1 MLESNWQS
9 KYRSFVT
16 LILISGAPGTGKTFL
31 ARQLSD
37 ALPIVVLEKD
47 AIKET
52 LFDAAGEGDREWSKK
67 LGGATFALLK
77 MLVESHL
84 RAEQSVVVE
93 STFQPEFDAPWLD
106 RMRERFDID
115 VLELHC
121 HTDPDTALSRY
132 AQRIDSDDR
141 HTGHLAGMS
150 RNTHVEELRERFE
163 SYGPLTAGDELIR
176 IDTTHFSSVDY
187 AAIVERVRD
196 TLDKRC
202 CP

>member
-1 MLESNWQS
+1 MCCGSS
-9 KYRSFVT
+9 RKPT
-16 LILISGAPGTGKTFL
+16 LVLISGAPATGKTCL
-31 ARQLSD
+31 ARHLID

-52 LFDAAGEGDREWSKK
+52 LFDAVGEGDREWSKK

-84 RAEQSVVVE
+84 KAGQSVVTE

-106 RMRERFDID
+106 RMRESYDID

-132 AQRIDSDDR
+132 AQRIESGGR
-141 HTGHLAGMS
+141 HTGHQAGMS
-150 RNTHVEELRERFE
+150 PDAHVEELRERFE
-163 SYGPLTAGDELIR
+163 SYGPLTAGEDLIR
-176 IDTTHFSSVDY
+176 IDTTDFSNVDY
-187 AAIVERVRD
+187 AAIAERVR
-196 TLDKRC
+196 TLLTQ
-202 CP
+202 

>member
-1 MLESNWQS
+1 M
-9 KYRSFVT
+9 
-16 LILISGAPGTGKTFL
+16 
-31 ARQLSD
+31 D
-37 ALPIVVLEKD
+37 ALSIVVFEKD

-52 LFDAAGEGDREWSKK
+52 LFDAASEGDREWSRK

-84 RAEQSVVVE
+84 KAGQSVVVE

-106 RMRERFDID
+106 CMRGQFDID

-121 HTDPDTALSRY
+121 HTDVDTALSRY
-132 AQRIDSDDR
+132 AQRIDSDGR
-141 HTGHLAGMS
+141 HTGHLSGMS

-163 SYGPLTAGDELIR
+163 SYGPITAGDELIR
-176 IDTTHFSSVDY
+176 IDTTDFSSVDY
-187 AAIVERVRD
+187 AAIVEKVRGA
-196 TLDKRC
+196 LDKRC

>member
-9 KYRSFVT
+9 RYRSLVT
-16 LILISGAPGTGKTFL
+16 LILISGAPGTGKTYL
-31 ARQLSD
+31 ARHLMD

-52 LFDAAGEGDREWSKK
+52 LFEAVGEGDRELSKK

-84 RAEQSVVVE
+84 KVGQSVVAE

-106 RMRERFDID
+106 RMRESYEFD

-121 HTDPDTALSRY
+121 HTDVDIALSRY
-132 AQRIDSDDR
+132 AQRIDSEDR

-150 RNTHVEELRERFE
+150 RDTHVEELRERFE

-176 IDTTHFSSVDY
+176 IDTTDFSSVDY
-187 AAIVERVRD
+187 AAIVERVRGA
-196 TLDKRC
+196 LGLC
-202 CP
+202 GCS

>member
-9 KYRSFVT
+9 RYRSFVT

-31 ARQLSD
+31 ARLLSE
-37 ALPIVVLEKD
+37 ALPVVVLEKD

-52 LFDAAGEGDREWSKK
+52 LFDAVGEGDREWSKK
-67 LGGATFALLK
+67 LGGATFALLR
-77 MLVESHL
+77 MLVESQL
-84 RAEQSVVVE
+84 KAGQSVVVE

-106 RMRERFDID
+106 CMNERFDID

-121 HTDPDTALSRY
+121 HTDANTALSRY
-132 AQRIDSDDR
+132 AQRIDSDGR

-150 RNTHVEELRERFE
+150 QDTHVEELRERFK

-176 IDTTHFSSVDY
+176 IDTTDFSSVDY
-187 AAIVERVRD
+187 AAIVEKVRAA
-196 TLDKRC
+196 LDKRC